1 LSTVLHRIFPQPWI
15 SPRPIGL
22 ADIVAHLDDRLKI
35 IETPDYALAHNG
47 LQVESRGE
55 ICAVA
60 AAVDASQATIDAA
73 VAAGADL
80 LLVHHGLFWDGGVSL
95 TARRYRR
102 LRALIEADLALY
114 SAHLPL
120 DVHQD
125 VGNNILLARKL
136 GIDVQGRFGEYQGHP
151 VGFWGTV
158 DSARDELAERLSAA
172 VEGSVRTIPGGP
184 ERVRRVG
191 VVTGGASSMIAA
203 AAAAGLDTFIT
214 GEASHHVFFDAEEG
228 GMNLLLGGHY
238 ATETFG
244 VRALAGELKERFD
257 LPWTFLHHPTGL

>member
-1 LSTVLHRIFPQPWI
+1 VDKSATAVP
-15 SPRPIGL
+15 L
-22 ADIVAHLDDRLKI
+22 AELVAHLDGRLRTSEI
-35 IETPDYALAHNG
+35 PDYGPAHNG

-55 ICAVA
+55 IRSIA
-60 AAVDASQATIDAA
+60 AAVDAVQATIDGA

-80 LLVHHGLFWDGGVSL
+80 LLVHHGLFWDGGLPV
-95 TARRYRR
+95 TGRRYQR
-102 LRALIEADLALY
+102 LRALIEANVALY

-136 GIDVQGRFGEYQGHP
+136 GIDVQGRFGDYQGHP

-158 DSARDELAERLSAA
+158 DTTRKELAERLSEA
-172 VEGSVRTIPGGP
+172 VGHSVRTIPGGP

-191 VVTGGASSMIAA
+191 VVTGGASSMMAPAA
-203 AAAAGLDTFIT
+203 AEGIDTFIT
-214 GEASHHVFFDAEEG
+214 GEAPHHAFFDAEEG
-228 GMNLLLGGHY
+228 GMNMLLGGHY

-244 VRALAGELKERFD
+244 VRALAAELEERFG
-257 LPWTFLHHPTGL
+257 LPWTFLDHPTGL